1 MAYIMIVEGGKHR
14 MVRQV
19 GYREEKGEETLQD
32 LVEKHPDLLPLP
44 GVESGDLAILTVH
57 REFKAT
63 DLLCVDSNGGIT
75 IVECKLSD
83 NQTMREIVAQLLD
96 YASILWKSTYQELNQ
111 RASEYLKQD
120 VAEAMLQL
128 CREKGIVGEDED
140 EEEWKDDFRNRLIN
154 TLETGAFTLVIVA
167 DEVPHDIRRAAE
179 YLSLYSMP
187 VYPVEIRYFPSD
199 KDLEVMVPHL
209 IEFGKRSSTP
219 PSTRRGPI
227 DKQSFLELCEEEVK
241 AIAESIIDFL
251 ETLESEGRGF
261 IEYGGRVGGTAKFYA
276 PNRKRIFSLVIN
288 GEIWMI
294 LRPKIGV
301 AEAVLQEYISKL
313 NEISIFRYYPRKD
326 IGFERKSQ
334 AGVDKLG
341 KGEIDKFHETIAW
354 ILSKISA
361 GASHRGKDSVGD

>member
-1 MAYIMIVEGGKHR
+1 

-19 GYREEKGEETLQD
+19 GYREEKGEATLQD

-128 CREKGIVGEDED
+128 CREKDIVGEDED

-251 ETLESEGRGF
+251 EIYED
-261 IEYGGRVGGTAKFYA
+261 
-276 PNRKRIFSLVIN
+276 P
-288 GEIWMI
+288 
-294 LRPKIGV
+294 
-301 AEAVLQEYISKL
+301 Q
-313 NEISIFRYYPRKD
+313 
-326 IGFERKSQ
+326 
-334 AGVDKLG
+334 
-341 KGEIDKFHETIAW
+341 
-354 ILSKISA
+354 
-361 GASHRGKDSVGD
+361 